1 MSARAPIA
9 DRLPRLRF
17 PEEGR
22 EHDLREELRGGT
34 TGVELQAGGVAARV
48 GALPLVR
55 RDGLQA
61 IRAALRLDQPGRV
74 TVRVGGVEA
83 TVDAAAGRS
92 RVLLFVPR
100 AESPTSVPVELHAG
114 GASATAA
121 VELRPPR
128 RWQVHLIHHSHL
140 DVGYTDPQ
148 AVVLDNHLRYIDA
161 VLDLVAATD
170 DWPEP
175 ARFRWNVEANL
186 PLERWMRVRSAAA
199 LAELLDRV
207 RAGRIEVCALPYSM
221 HTEAY
226 SIDELARTL
235 RFARELRREHGVDVV
250 TAMQTDVPGA
260 APGLAT
266 LLASAGVRYLAV
278 AHNHAGRATPAA
290 YGGDRLGRAFWW
302 RAANG
307 SRVLV
312 WHTETPYGAYMEGNY
327 LGLAES
333 ADIAEELLPEYLA
346 ALAERGYPYA
356 GPVAWSGSNGR
367 VTAPYGHDLLHLRVQ
382 GALGDNAPPSRAP
395 AEVVRA
401 WNERWDAPELRLAT
415 NREFFGRV
423 ETQLGATLPE
433 WEGDWADWWADGL
446 GSAARAVGRNRGAQ
460 AAIRSAQT
468 VSVLADVLGGD
479 QPGWEVEVDR
489 AYEAM
494 ALFDEHT
501 WGSGN
506 PWADALEG
514 FDSGALQWDRKLAF
528 GHEAH
533 ELALGTLAAGAERLG
548 DAFARGRGA
557 LASVLV
563 VNPSGYART
572 DLVRVFLPASR
583 VAEPCAVRAPDG
595 REEPCVLEPQPHA
608 RFRAAGSWLSFVA
621 RAVPACGWARYDLHP
636 ASLRV
641 EKEQAN
647 ELVLDDGVLHVELAL
662 QDGTVASL
670 VDRASGRELVD
681 GTSAFGFNGY
691 LYDRYGTGTR
701 ANHLSGRVPEAGP
714 WLLAGRSL
722 ARDGAV
728 VERTTNAVWDELRV
742 RLAGEGCAWLETTY
756 RLVGGLGRLEIENR
770 VAKIATHAKESV
782 CFTFPF
788 AAGDLP
794 VELEVTGGVAG
805 PAQRAVPGSARHMRA
820 IRHWALVPGSAAWA
834 SLEAPLVQLGNVF
847 LPYRPFPPTVPPAE
861 TGAGLLVSW
870 AMNNVWDT
878 NFPPAQGGETVFRY
892 AVSPAGE
899 RAGAIALSASLTAPL
914 VGVVVSGRG
923 TEDRAT
929 GSLLAVDDPE
939 IELVHLARSEL
950 GLVAHIHSHAP
961 EPATVGSVRIAP
973 GDLLT
978 VELEALQ

>member
-9 DRLPRLRF
+9 DRLPRLRL
-17 PEEGR
+17 PDEGR

-34 TGVELQAGGVAARV
+34 TGVELNAGGVAARV

-61 IRAALRLDQPGRV
+61 VRTALRSDEACRV
-74 TVRVGGVEA
+74 TVRVGAVEA

-100 AESPTSVPVELHAG
+100 ADSPTSVPVELRAG
-114 GASATAA
+114 GASAKAA
-121 VELRPPR
+121 LELHPPR
-128 RWQVHLIHHSHL
+128 RWRVHLIHHSHL
-140 DVGYTDPQ
+140 DIGYTDPQ
-148 AVVLDNHLRYIDA
+148 AVVLDNQLRYLDA
-161 VLDLVAATD
+161 VLDLAATTD

-175 ARFRWNVEANL
+175 ARFRWNVEANWT
-186 PLERWMRVRSAAA
+186 LEHWLRIRSAAGR
-199 LAELLDRV
+199 AELLDRV
-207 RAGRIEVCALPYSM
+207 RTGRIEVCALPYNM
-221 HTEAY
+221 HTEAF

-235 RFARELRREHGVDVV
+235 RFARELRRKHGVHVV

-266 LLASAGVRYLAV
+266 LLASAGVRYLSV
-278 AHNHAGRATPAA
+278 AHNHAGRAVPAQH
-290 YGGDRLGRAFWW
+290 GGDRLGRAFWW

-307 SRVLV
+307 ARVLV
-312 WHTETPYGAYMEGNY
+312 WHTETPYGAYMEGNI

-346 ALAERGYPYA
+346 ALAERGYPYR

-367 VTAPYGHDLLHLRVQ
+367 VTTPYGHDLLHLRVQ
-382 GALGDNAPPSRAP
+382 GAMGDNAPPSRAP

-401 WNERWDAPELRLAT
+401 WNERWVTPELRLAT
-415 NREFFGRV
+415 NREFFERV
-423 ETQLGATLPE
+423 EAELGATLPN

-446 GSAARAVGRNRGAQ
+446 GSAARAVGRNRRAQ

-468 VSVLADVLGGD
+468 VHALAEVLGGD
-479 QPGWEVEVDR
+479 HPGWEIEVDR

-506 PWADALEG
+506 PWAEALEG
-514 FDSGALQWDRKLAF
+514 FDSGALQWERKLAF
-528 GHEAH
+528 AHEAH
-533 ELALGTLAAGAERLG
+533 ERALGALAAGAERLA

-557 LASVLV
+557 LTSVLV
-563 VNPSGYART
+563 VNPSGHART
-572 DLVRVFLPASR
+572 DLVRVFVPASR
-583 VAEPCAVRAPDG
+583 VTEPYAVRAPDG
-595 REEPCVLEPQPHA
+595 REEPCAVEPQPHA
-608 RFRAAGSWLSFVA
+608 RFRAAGSWLSFIA
-621 RAVPACGWARYDLHP
+621 RAVPACGWARYDLLP
-636 ASLRV
+636 DPSRGTD
-641 EKEQAN
+641 ERGDD
-647 ELVLDDGVLHVELAL
+647 LVLDDGVLRVELAL
-662 QDGTVASL
+662 EDGTVASL
-670 VDRASGRELVD
+670 VDRSSGRELVD
-681 GTSAFGFNGY
+681 GASAFGFNGY
-691 LYDRYGTGTR
+691 LYDRYGTGAR
-701 ANHLSGRVPEAGP
+701 ANLFSSRVPEAGP
-714 WLLAGRSL
+714 WLLAARSL
-722 ARDGAV
+722 ARGGAV

-756 RLVGGLGRLEIENR
+756 RLVHGLGRLEIENR
-770 VAKIATHAKESV
+770 VAKVATHSKESV

-788 AAGDLP
+788 AAVGLP

-834 SLEAPLVQLGNVF
+834 SLDAPLVQLGNVF

-892 AVSPAGE
+892 AVSPAGD
-899 RAGAIALSASLTAPL
+899 RAGAIALSASLAAPL

-923 TEDRAT
+923 TDDRAT
-929 GSLLAVDDPE
+929 GSLLAIDDPE
-939 IELVHLARSEL
+939 IELVHLARGEL

-961 EPATVGSVRIAP
+961 GPATVGSVRIAP
-973 GDLLT
+973 GDLLA
-978 VELEALQ
+978 VDLEALR